1 MDKVDLN
8 RFKKAQEADY
18 DRILGEIRN
27 GKKETHWMWFIF
39 PQIIGLGESRMSIF
53 YSLKNLE
60 EAKDF
65 MKDELLG
72 ARMNEVCIALLNLE
86 SDNATEIFG
95 TPDDY
100 KLQSSMTIS
109 KQACPEN
116 AVFQMVLDKF
126 FEGKEDRRT
135 VELIGWRESIQ

>member
-1 MDKVDLN
+1 MENVDLN
-8 RFKKAQEADY
+8 RFKAAQETDY
-18 DRILGEIRN
+18 EKALSEI
-27 GKKETHWMWFIF
+27 KKGRKESHWMWFIF
-39 PQIIGLGESRMSIF
+39 PQIIGLGTSRASVF
-53 YSLKNLE
+53 YSLKNLD
-60 EAKDF
+60 EAKDY

-72 ARMNEVCIALLNLE
+72 ARMNEVCIELLKLD

-100 KLQSSMTIS
+100 KLQSSMTIF
-109 KQACPEN
+109 KKACPDN

-135 VELIGWRESIQ
+135 IELIGWRESIS